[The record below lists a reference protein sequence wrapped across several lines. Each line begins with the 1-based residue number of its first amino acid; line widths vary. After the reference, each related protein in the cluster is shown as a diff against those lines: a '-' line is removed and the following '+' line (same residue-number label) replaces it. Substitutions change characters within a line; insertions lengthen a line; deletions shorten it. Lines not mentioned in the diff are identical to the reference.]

1 MAESDA
7 ELVAAALDGERGAFE
22 QLVARFQSLVFN
34 IAYHYLG
41 RREEVEDLAQEV
53 FLRVFQTLDRY
64 DTGRPLKHWIGKIA
78 VNRCLDELR
87 KRKIRRLHLASD
99 LGDGDREG
107 IDQLMEASGQNRPLT
122 ELEAERCMRLLE
134 VSMNVLPEKDRIAF
148 VLREME
154 GQDYTDLAAMLGISE
169 VAARIRVSRARK
181 RLQVELEKLFHEY

>member
-7 ELVAAALDGERGAFE
+7 ELVEAALDGNREAFE
-22 QLVARFQSLVFN
+22 KLVTRFQSLVFN

-64 DTGRPLKHWIGKIA
+64 DIDRPLKHWIGKIA

-87 KRKIRRLHLASD
+87 KRRIRRLYLASD
-99 LGDGDREG
+99 LGDEDRRG
-107 IDQLMEASGQNRPLT
+107 MDQLIEASNQNRPLT
-122 ELEAERCMRLLE
+122 ELEAERCLKLLNT
-134 VSMNVLPEKDRIAF
+134 SMDVLPEKDRMAF

-154 GQDYTDLAAMLGISE
+154 GQGYSDVSAMLGISE
-169 VAARIRVSRARK
+169 IAARIRVSRARK
-181 RLQVELEKLFHEY
+181 RLQAELEKLVHEY

>member
-7 ELVAAALDGERGAFE
+7 KLVAAALNGDREAFE
-22 QLVARFQSLVFN
+22 EIIARFQSLVFN

-64 DTGRPLKHWIGKIA
+64 DTDRPLKHWIGKIA

-87 KRKIRRLHLASD
+87 KYKIRRLHLASD
-99 LGDGDREG
+99 LGDEESKD
-107 IDQLMEASGQNRPLT
+107 IDQLIEASNANRPLT
-122 ELEAERCMRLLE
+122 ELEAERCLKLLQT
-134 VSMNVLPEKDRIAF
+134 SMDALPEKDRMAF

-154 GQDYTDLAAMLGISE
+154 GLTYSDLAAMLKISE

-181 RLQVELEKLFHEY
+181 RVMVELEKLFHEY